1 MLPVFCFPE
10 EWKKGNKQPSYVRE
24 FSESMPEIGI
34 LKLLCCWQQT
44 GGQKRLG
51 MWATRMV
58 EAVII
63 TKTEQIKSLIL
74 HVAIAAIVEDE
85 GDERSTT

>member
-1 MLPVFCFPE
+1 MILKFKWSVTTKKHKHTHSMMLPVFCFPE

-51 MWATRMV
+51 M
-58 EAVII
+58 
-63 TKTEQIKSLIL
+63 
-74 HVAIAAIVEDE
+74 
-85 GDERSTT
+85 

>member
-1 MLPVFCFPE
+1 
-10 EWKKGNKQPSYVRE
+10 
-24 FSESMPEIGI
+24 
-34 LKLLCCWQQT
+34 
-44 GGQKRLG
+44 
-51 MWATRMV
+51 MV